1 MHLSATPPPTSL
13 STAHRQPEGPWA
25 PSLIPASTAY
35 PTPLACAGAPSP
47 PTPAASP
54 FPPRKDCL
62 LDVVSM
68 LVGHHGYSTAGLAET
83 IAQHSSDPG
92 SVQAVV
98 ENILVT
104 HADSWGTRLP
114 GLPAPW
120 QQVDFTTADRA
131 DEAIPSS
138 NAPDSPIAKYLDYW
152 QLNHA
157 CGHYLQALTPDTR
170 NINGSF
176 RAFAENVAAA
186 SDQLLGK
193 EELTDRVKRARK
205 KRGGNL
211 QWGSF
216 CSLLRLKR
224 DPDRHCA
231 QTLLHFLTALD
242 GD

>member
-1 MHLSATPPPTSL
+1 M
-13 STAHRQPEGPWA
+13 
-25 PSLIPASTAY
+25 
-35 PTPLACAGAPSP
+35 
-47 PTPAASP
+47 
-54 FPPRKDCL
+54 
-62 LDVVSM
+62 
-68 LVGHHGYSTAGLAET
+68 GHHGYSDTGLAES
-83 IAQHSSDPG
+83 IAQHSFDLRN
-92 SVQAVV
+92 VQAVV
-98 ENILVT
+98 ENILAT
-104 HADSWGTRLP
+104 HPDSWGTHLP

-120 QQVDFTTADRA
+120 QQLDFAAADLDG
-131 DEAIPSS
+131 DEIPSS
-138 NAPDSPIAKYLDYW
+138 NAPDSPIARYLEFW

-157 CGHYLQALTPDTR
+157 CGHYLQALTPDTRLAVMLRYYPAADTR

-193 EELTDRVKRARK
+193 NELTDRVKQVRK

-231 QTLLHFLTALD
+231 QTLLHFLAALD